1 MVISM
6 SESIVKHNR
15 ILRIAFL
22 SLFALLTVAFSG
34 EMTAQ
39 AAQNSS
45 GVNTWSAL
53 QDEINSAKSGD
64 TIMLGGGRC
73 ECRGLYDGVILS
85 ADILPFFRPF
95 HQRTVE
101 KLLCDSKRGII
112 YLLRL
117 YDGQGVTP

>member
-22 SLFALLTVAFSG
+22 SLFALLTVVFSG

-45 GVNTWSAL
+45 GVNAPERRSV
-53 QDEINSAKSGD
+53 NVKSLL
-64 TIMLGGGRC
+64 ISN
-73 ECRGLYDGVILS
+73 IL
-85 ADILPFFRPF
+85 ILIFP
-95 HQRTVE
+95 
-101 KLLCDSKRGII
+101 
-112 YLLRL
+112 
-117 YDGQGVTP
+117 

>member
-22 SLFALLTVAFSG
+22 SLVALLTVAFSG

-45 GVNTWSAL
+45 GVNAWSAL

-64 TIMLGGGRC
+64 TIMLGADVTAT
-73 ECRGLYDGVILS
+73 ESDVALYRAQSD
-85 ADILPFFRPF
+85 F
-95 HQRTVE
+95 VE
-101 KLLCDSKRGII
+101 
-112 YLLRL
+112 RL
-117 YDGQGVTP
+117 